1 MSTVYAS
8 LCCNFDRWGSD
19 SQELLDG
26 SAKVFAGAEVA
37 VDGVHTALLT
47 APQHDNTTLI
57 GLQLLMRAFSIYAWR
72 LLADHL
78 HGSKHHH
85 MSTDTR
91 VVTHSVTTTNLT
103 IGMLLC
109 PARLTEE
116 RKAECLASGSRSCVV
131 NKFSTNSTSEWLANQ
146 THEQQKQLF
155 ASAMSGDVSHKSLY
169 RQRRKEIRQFQQQQ
183 TEGDGTAGER
193 GQQPAREAEGQYEDR
208 QDDLWTTADTVT
220 TQLASLPTVSAKVA
234 ALKTQI
240 RFRRIVLNQ
249 DADKHAF
256 RWSSAGRAETNIK
269 LEYSNV
275 LDV

>member
-183 TEGDGTAGER
+183 VQQKEKEQLDRG
-193 GQQPAREAEGQYEDR
+193 GQQPAREADGQYGDR
-208 QDDLWTTADTVT
+208 QNRPLDDCRHYHHAARQSTD
-220 TQLASLPTVSAKVA
+220 SLCTE
-234 ALKTQI
+234 TQI
-240 RFRRIVLNQ
+240 LFRRIVLN
-249 DADKHAF
+249 
-256 RWSSAGRAETNIK
+256 
-269 LEYSNV
+269 
-275 LDV
+275 